1 MTNVIR
7 RLGFTLIEII
17 VVIMTIGILSLLL
30 LRAVQSARNSSQK
43 LACSVNLR
51 QIGLAVLQYESAQ
64 GTLPPSR
71 IGIGYSWFVAILPHL
86 DQATLYNATNI
97 QTESQTLTK
106 VVLNVLLC
114 PADKVELS
122 PGMPTSYA
130 GNLGSGVQKYGYDG
144 LFQLESSFRLSHI
157 SDGLSTTSLAT
168 EWLPGMR
175 DNPMLRDPARSIYV
189 TSRRLH
195 KPEEFDTF
203 VRECQNLD
211 VSKARTSMTLGF
223 PWTHGHIGHSLYNH
237 TTRPFEN
244 SCINGGRV
252 QEGAYPPSSLHGDT
266 INLLFA
272 DGHVAQI
279 KRSMTMPVWRALG
292 TRQGQESVN
301 YSFFQSKKE

>member
-1 MTNVIR
+1 MTNVPR

-51 QIGLAVLQYESAQ
+51 QIGLAVMQYESAQ

-106 VVLNVLLC
+106 VVLNTLLC
-114 PADKVELS
+114 PADTVELT
-122 PGMPTSYA
+122 PGIPTSYA
-130 GNLGSGVQKYGYDG
+130 GNFGSGVQKYGYDG
-144 LFQLESSFRLSHI
+144 LFQLKGSFRI
-157 SDGLSTTSLAT
+157 SQITDGLSTTSLAT

-175 DNPMLRDPARSIYV
+175 DNPMLRDPARSIYR
-189 TSRRLH
+189 TNKRLIQ
-195 KPEEFDTF
+195 PEEFDDF
-203 VRECQNLD
+203 VRECQNLE
-211 VSKARTSMTLGF
+211 VSKAQTGLVLGR
-223 PWTHGHIGHSLYNH
+223 PWTHGHIGHSQYNH

-244 SCINGGRV
+244 RCINGGAV
-252 QEGAYPPSSLHGDT
+252 QEGAYPPSSLHGDI
-266 INLLFA
+266 INLLYA
-272 DGHVAQI
+272 DGHVGQI
-279 KRSMTMPVWRALG
+279 KRSISMSVWRALG
-292 TRQGQESVN
+292 TRQGQDTVS
-301 YSFFQSKKE
+301 Y